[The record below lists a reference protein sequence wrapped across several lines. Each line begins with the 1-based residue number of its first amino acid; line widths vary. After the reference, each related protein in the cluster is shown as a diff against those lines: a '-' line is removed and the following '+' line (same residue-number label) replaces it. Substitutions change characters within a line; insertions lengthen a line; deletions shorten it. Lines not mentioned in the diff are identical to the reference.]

1 MTPHSLH
8 SHNPPS
14 QQQVASDHTTP
25 ERPIFLAPVHRM
37 ARWGSRDFSWP
48 LIRNSGSL
56 HCFRSARRAETVNAE
71 QPSDRPTL
79 AGQNPQP
86 TQDPDATP
94 ADGESP
100 GQGQEDADNRAA
112 ALQDLHNT
120 SAAGPS
126 RWSRLG
132 TGLLSVLASPSVL
145 VLASFVTLRML
156 VVEARFI
163 PSGSMLPALQLQ
175 DRLLVDKLSYRFRMP
190 ERGEIVVFHSPYR
203 FAPIG
208 HGVPDPFQGQCAL
221 VALPGLA
228 QVFRHPKC
236 DAYIKR
242 VVALPGERVE
252 VDPLGQVWINGEYLR
267 EPYVDHTCDGVC
279 QPLSAQ
285 VPPDHVLVLGDN
297 RPNSQDGRFW
307 GFLPT
312 DQVIGRAW
320 LRFWPL
326 ETSGPLPPGYGTGT
340 LSGLGQP
347 TT

>member
-1 MTPHSLH
+1 M
-8 SHNPPS
+8 
-14 QQQVASDHTTP
+14 
-25 ERPIFLAPVHRM
+25 
-37 ARWGSRDFSWP
+37 
-48 LIRNSGSL
+48 
-56 HCFRSARRAETVNAE
+56 NAE

-86 TQDPDATP
+86 THDPDTTP
-94 ADGESP
+94 ADGESH
-100 GQGQEDADNRAA
+100 GQEQEDVDNRAA
-112 ALQDLHNT
+112 VLQDLHNT
-120 SAAGPS
+120 SATGSS

-132 TGLLSVLASPSVL
+132 AGLLSVLASPSVL
-145 VLASFVTLRML
+145 VLASFITLRTL

-163 PSGSMLPALQLQ
+163 PTESMLPALQVD
-175 DRLLVDKLSYRFRMP
+175 DRLLVDKLSYLFRTP

-203 FAPIG
+203 FSPIG
-208 HGVPDPFQGQCAL
+208 HGVSDPFRGQCAL
-221 VALPGLA
+221 TALPGLA
-228 QVFRHPKC
+228 RVFQHPKC

-252 VDPLGQVWINGEYLR
+252 VDPRGQVWINGERLR
-267 EPYVDHTCDGVC
+267 EPYVDRTCDDLEPLC
-279 QPLSAQ
+279 QQPLSAQ

-297 RPNSQDGRFW
+297 RPNSRDGRFW

-347 TT
+347 TP